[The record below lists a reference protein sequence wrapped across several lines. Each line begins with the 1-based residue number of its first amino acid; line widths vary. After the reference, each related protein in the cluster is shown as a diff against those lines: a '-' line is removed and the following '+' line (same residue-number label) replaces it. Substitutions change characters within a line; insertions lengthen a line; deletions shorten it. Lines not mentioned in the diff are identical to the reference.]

1 MLSPPGARLG
11 ALLLQRPS
19 PPGWASLW
27 RASRIPLTEAMKGG
41 VTHTFLIPSSPDPGP
56 AGCPVARSTIWR
68 SGGDEGRV
76 MLTDLSSRGI
86 LGCAIF
92 S

>member
-41 VTHTFLIPSSPDPGP
+41 
-56 AGCPVARSTIWR
+56 
-68 SGGDEGRV
+68 
-76 MLTDLSSRGI
+76 
-86 LGCAIF
+86 
-92 S
+92 